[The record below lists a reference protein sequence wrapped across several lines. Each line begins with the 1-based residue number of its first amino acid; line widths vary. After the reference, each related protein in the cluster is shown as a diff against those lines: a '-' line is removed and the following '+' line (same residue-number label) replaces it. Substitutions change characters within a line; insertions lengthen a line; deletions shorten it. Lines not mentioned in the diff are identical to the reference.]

1 MQKWIIN
8 KLIMKALGISTKELA
23 NQMGVTRAT
32 VSSYVNGKPTSKLL
46 QRCVDLE
53 MDLYINKCTNQK
65 IKDFCE
71 ELKTKRDD

>member
-32 VSSYVNGKPTSKLL
+32 VSSYVNGKRTSKLL

-53 MDLYINKCTNQK
+53 MDLYINECTNQK

>member
-53 MDLYINKCTNQK
+53 LDLYINECTNQK

-71 ELKTKRDD
+71 ELKTKRND

>member
-1 MQKWIIN
+1 
-8 KLIMKALGISTKELA
+8 MKALGISTKKLA

-53 MDLYINKCTNQK
+53 LDLYINECTNQK

>member
-1 MQKWIIN
+1 MQKWFVN
-8 KLIMKALGISTKELA
+8 KMIMRTLGVSTKELA

-32 VSSYVNGKPTSKLL
+32 VSSYINGKHTSKLL

-53 MDLYINKCTNQK
+53 LDLYINDCTNQK

>member
-8 KLIMKALGISTKELA
+8 KLIMKALGISTKKLA

-53 MDLYINKCTNQK
+53 LDLYINECTNQK
-65 IKDFCE
+65 IKNFCE
-71 ELKTKRDD
+71 ELKTKRGD

>member
-8 KLIMKALGISTKELA
+8 KLIMKALGISTKKLA

-53 MDLYINKCTNQK
+53 LDLYINECTNQK

>member
-53 MDLYINKCTNQK
+53 LDLYINECTNQK